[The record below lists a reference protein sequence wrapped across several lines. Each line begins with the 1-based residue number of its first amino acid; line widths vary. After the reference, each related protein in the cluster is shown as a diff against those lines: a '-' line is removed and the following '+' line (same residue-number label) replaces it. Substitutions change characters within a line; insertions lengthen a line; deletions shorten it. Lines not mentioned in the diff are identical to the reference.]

1 MNRLKATPI
10 LTSLL
15 AGSLLFNV
23 IGCQQIA
30 QEDSQKV
37 LVSSK
42 DGKSRFADY
51 WYAGQAE
58 LNTYQVEQSR
68 YGEMRE
74 GKAVMVF
81 VTEDFSKSKHVKL
94 DNPEKDWKDKVS
106 VMKLNFVKRF
116 VTGIYD
122 YSMMLSAFTPVD
134 LENYPHSLK
143 TTTTSQDWCGQS
155 FVQMNLKG
163 NDYKVQLR
171 SYFESEGDKD
181 FSTGGDLLEDELWNR
196 IRINPQSI
204 QPGEM
209 DLVPSTL
216 FSRLKHESIRPRRA
230 RIRLEQSEAMNRLIV
245 EYMHL
250 DRTVII
256 GYEPQFPY
264 HILAW
269 EEQDEGKLSSKGT
282 LLQSI
287 KAPYWTQ
294 HDNDDLYLRDSLR
307 LPKTIF

>member
-1 MNRLKATPI
+1 M
-10 LTSLL
+10 
-15 AGSLLFNV
+15 
-23 IGCQQIA
+23 
-30 QEDSQKV
+30 
-37 LVSSK
+37 VSSK
-42 DGKSRFADY
+42 DSNTRFEDY
-51 WYAGQAE
+51 WYGGEAE

-106 VMKLNFVKRF
+106 VLKLNFVKRF

-122 YSMMLSAFTPVD
+122 YSMMLSVFTPVD

-143 TTTTSQDWCGQS
+143 TTTSSQDWCGQS
-155 FVQMNLKG
+155 FMQMNHKG
-163 NDYKVQLR
+163 GSYEVQLR

-181 FSTGGDLLEDELWNR
+181 FTTGGDLLEDELWNR
-196 IRINPQSI
+196 LRIDPTSI

-209 DLVPSTL
+209 DLVPASF
-216 FSRLKHESIRPRRA
+216 FSRLKHKTVKPRQA
-230 RIRLEQSEAMNRLIV
+230 RIRLEQDAEMNRLIV
-245 EYMHL
+245 EYLHL
-250 DRTVII
+250 DRTIII

-264 HILAW
+264 RILYW

-282 LLQSI
+282 LLETI
-287 KAPYWTQ
+287 KAPYWTL
-294 HDNDDLYLRDSLR
+294 HDNDDHYLRDSLH
-307 LPKTIF
+307 LPKRIF